1 MTTRGRKPTPGRIT
15 YVGSGPGDPGL
26 LTTRAATVLA
36 NAALVFTD
44 PDVPEPVLALIG
56 KDLPPV
62 SGPAPADPAASS
74 GDGADQG
81 QTQPAVIS
89 GGPDIRPALGDPAEV
104 AKTLTHEARTGV
116 DVVRLVAGDPLT
128 VDAVITEVNAIARS
142 HLHIEIVPGLA
153 PTNAVPTY
161 AGLPLGS
168 SHTVADVRGDVDW
181 EALAAAPGPLI
192 LQATS
197 SHLAD
202 AARTL
207 IEHEL
212 AENTPCVVTAQGTTC
227 QQRSIETTLQ
237 GLTDS
242 AVLGGT
248 DPAGPLT
255 GPLVV
260 TIGKTVSSRAKLNWW
275 ESRALYGWTVLVP
288 RTKDQAGEMS
298 ERLTSYGALPIEVPT
313 IAVEPPR
320 SPAQMERAV
329 KGLVD
334 GRFQWVVFT
343 STNAV
348 RAVWEKFGEFG
359 LDARAFSGVKI
370 ACVGESTADRVRAFG
385 ISPELVPAGEQSS
398 LGLLDDFPP
407 YDSVFDPVNRV
418 LLPRADIA
426 TETLA
431 EGLRERGWEIED
443 VTAYRTVR
451 AAPPPAETREMIKTG
466 GFDAVCFTSSSTV
479 RNLVGIAGK
488 PHART
493 IIACIGPKTAETA
506 AEFGLR
512 VDVQPETAAVGPLVD
527 ALAEHAA
534 RLRAEGALPPP
545 RKKSRRR

>member
-1 MTTRGRKPTPGRIT
+1 MTTRGRKPRPGHIT
-15 YVGSGPGDPGL
+15 FVGSGPGDPGL
-26 LTTRAATVLA
+26 LTTRAAAVLA

-44 PDVPEPVLALIG
+44 PDVPEQVLALIG
-56 KDLPPV
+56 TDLPPV
-62 SGPAPADPAASS
+62 SGPAPADAVTEATDAADPGTPAAVVS
-74 GDGADQG
+74 
-81 QTQPAVIS
+81 V
-89 GGPDIRPALGDPAEV
+89 GPDIRPALGDPAEV
-104 AKTLTHEARTGV
+104 AKTLTAEARSGA
-116 DVVRLVAGDPLT
+116 DVVRLVAGDPLS
-128 VDAVITEVNAIARS
+128 VDAVITEVSAVARS
-142 HLHIEIVPGLA
+142 HLHFEIVPGLA
-153 PTNAVPTY
+153 PSTTVPTY

-181 EALAAAPGPLI
+181 AALAAAPGPLI
-192 LQATS
+192 LQATA
-197 SHLAD
+197 SHLAN
-202 AARTL
+202 AASTL
-207 IEHEL
+207 IEYGL
-212 AENTPCVVTAQGTTC
+212 AESTPCVVTAAGTTC
-227 QQRSIETTLQ
+227 AQRSLESTLH
-237 GLTDS
+237 GLTDRN
-242 AVLGGT
+242 AFACV
-248 DPAGPLT
+248 DPAIPLT

-260 TIGKTVSSRAKLNWW
+260 TIGKTVANRSKLNWW

-298 ERLTSYGALPIEVPT
+298 ERLASHGALPIEVPT

-334 GRFQWVVFT
+334 GRYQWVVFT

-385 ISPELVPAGEQSS
+385 ISPELVPSGEQSS
-398 LGLLDDFPP
+398 LGLLDEFPP
-407 YDSVFDPVNRV
+407 YDSIFDPVNRV

-451 AAPPPAETREMIKTG
+451 AAPPPAATREMIKTG

-493 IIACIGPKTAETA
+493 IVACIGPKTAETA

-512 VDVQPETAAVGPLVD
+512 VDVQPETAAVGPLIE